1 MLNPAYSITKF
12 SENISEINTI
22 KQLKT
27 LIQGNSCL
35 DLALKITS
43 FPLDLSHDFGTDSLT
58 GSGQITLLPK
68 LYVCGELFECRP
80 SHMLMPSSFGELE
93 GAYLKTLKEALST
106 AGRSWGQ
113 WGRS

>member
-1 MLNPAYSITKF
+1 MLNQAYSIAKF

-35 DLALKITS
+35 DLSLKITS
-43 FPLDLSHDFGTDSLT
+43 LPLDLSHDFGTDSLT

-68 LYVCGELFECRP
+68 LYVCGELFECRHC
-80 SHMLMPSSFGELE
+80 HMQMPPSFGELE